1 LSGLEAALLLGTV
14 HAVVLAFVIRAR
26 HRNRHANGYLSA
38 LLGALALMMLDG
50 YGRAS
55 GFELAHPHTIGL
67 TAWVPFLIGPLLYLY
82 VRAMTA
88 VDPTRVPPAWHH
100 LVITVVYIALL
111 VPAFYFRSAAAK
123 LAIATAPPTFVLVSE
138 VTVLVH
144 GFAYIAASLRLLLHH
159 REHIQALYSN
169 TREVSLRWLTVV
181 VGINAIGWAIA
192 LAMFFVRDSTGHGV
206 ATTAAPASAALGV
219 FVIGYFQLGQVEIF
233 VQPPAAAVTAAPP
246 AYQKARLPD
255 DDASE
260 LETKLRAAMTTDK
273 LYQRAGLTLAE
284 LADAIAATPH
294 EVSQILSTRLGRNFY
309 TFVNE
314 YRVEHVKSALATST
328 RPVLDLA
335 LEAGFQSKSTFNA
348 AFRKATG
355 TTPSQYRERLS
366 RGNS

>member
-1 LSGLEAALLLGTV
+1 MV

-26 HRNRHANGYLSA
+26 HRNRDANRYLSA
-38 LLGALALMMLDG
+38 LLVALALMMLDG

-55 GFELAHPHTIGL
+55 GFELSHPHAIGL

-88 VDPTRVPPAWHH
+88 VDPSRVPPAWPH
-100 LVITVVYIALL
+100 LVITVAYVALL
-111 VPAFYFRSAAAK
+111 IPAFYFRSAAAK
-123 LAIATAPPTFVLVSE
+123 LEIATSPPTFVLVSE
-138 VTVLVH
+138 VTVLLH
-144 GFAYIAASLRLLLHH
+144 GFAYIAASLRLLLRH
-159 REHIQALYSN
+159 REHVQELYSN

-181 VGINAIGWAIA
+181 VAINAIGWGIA
-192 LAMFFVRDSTGHGV
+192 LAMFFVRDATGHGV

-233 VQPPAAAVTAAPP
+233 VQPPAPAPAVSPAPP

-260 LETKLRAAMTTDK
+260 LEAKLRAAMTTDK

-294 EVSQILSTRLGRNFY
+294 EVSQILSTRLGKNFY

-314 YRVEHVKSALATST
+314 YRVEHVKAALGASS

-355 TTPSQYRERLS
+355 TTPSEYRDQLT